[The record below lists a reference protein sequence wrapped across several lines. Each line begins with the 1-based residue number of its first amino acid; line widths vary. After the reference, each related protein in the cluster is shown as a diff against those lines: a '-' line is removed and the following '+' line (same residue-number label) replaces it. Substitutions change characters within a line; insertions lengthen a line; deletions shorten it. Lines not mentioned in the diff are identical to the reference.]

1 MNLNLRKALK
11 GMPVVFDLAKN
22 ISRKLGNRTEL
33 YLSLNPFFNRYQQL
47 TFIQIGANDGFSNDP
62 FREFILR
69 RDMQGVLVEPLP
81 FLFKKLKNNYKSKDR
96 LIFDNCAI
104 SYNTSELEIYT
115 LNEDF
120 LNSTPDS
127 ESLSG
132 LASFEKE
139 HILKHIGLEK
149 EKFITNLKVPTK
161 TIENI
166 QSEYNFVS
174 FDCLFMDIE
183 GYESEVIEKIDFE
196 KVQPKLIV
204 YEFIH
209 LGSKKSDIEKL
220 LIGKGYK
227 LKDCLQDT
235 VAIRDDCI

>member
-1 MNLNLRKALK
+1 MNLNPRKFLK
-11 GMPVVFDLAKN
+11 GMPGVFDLGKN
-22 ISRKLGNRTEL
+22 ISRKLGNKTEL
-33 YLSLNPFFNRYQQL
+33 YLSLNRFFNRHKQL
-47 TFIQIGANDGFSNDP
+47 TFIQIGANDGISNDP

-69 RDMQGVLVEPLP
+69 RDMHGVLVEPLP
-81 FLFKKLKNNYKSKDR
+81 FLFKKLKNNYKSKHN
-96 LIFDNCAI
+96 LIFENCAV

-115 LNEDF
+115 LNEEF
-120 LNSTPDS
+120 LNFIPDS

-139 HILKHIGLEK
+139 HILKHIGLGN

-183 GYESEVIEKIDFE
+183 GYESEIIDKIDFE
-196 KVQPKLIV
+196 KIQPKLIV

-209 LGSKKSDIEKL
+209 LGYKKIYIDKI
-220 LIGKGYK
+220 LINKGYK

-235 VAIRDDCI
+235 VAIRDDFT